1 MAHDI
6 QNDRRIDPRIK
17 ALLEYV
23 PAVPASHGD
32 DP

>member
-17 ALLEYV
+17 ALLGFV
-23 PAVPASHGD
+23 PDVKPSPADH
-32 DP
+32 P